1 MATNFIQEGKRL
13 DYVASADI
21 ESGDVVVLGTRCAI
35 ATVDIDNGDTGTVAL
50 EGVWEVACKSSDV
63 IAKYDALYW
72 DATEEE
78 LTKTATANTYFGM
91 AVSAAGNTVVTV
103 NAKICAPAQT
113 SPGAAFYVVA
123 AGEFTTV
130 GGDTAEA
137 ITVTGALATDLA
149 VVTLHTAGSSA
160 TTIVTASAAAD
171 VVNVV
176 FAGDPSD
183 DHVVTYL
190 VLRAV

>member
-1 MATNFIQEGKRL
+1 
-13 DYVASADI
+13 
-21 ESGDVVVLGTRCAI
+21 
-35 ATVDIDNGDTGTVAL
+35 
-50 EGVWEVACKSSDV
+50 
-63 IAKYDALYW
+63 
-72 DATEEE
+72 
-78 LTKTATANTYFGM
+78 
-91 AVSAAGNTVVTV
+91 
-103 NAKICAPAQT
+103 
-113 SPGAAFYVVA
+113 
-123 AGEFTTV
+123 
-130 GGDTAEA
+130 TAEA